1 MNERVKKKRKEKK
14 NRRPERGRTRNGFLS
29 MGPVH
34 PVSLKAGLV
43 SARVIHFSTLIRIW
57 TSNRLD
63 HSYQFVLLHCPS
75 VIPPLALCN
84 LSKTMGIENELANE
98 AVYNNKIKKIFQHY
112 MKNYRNIKNYINI

>member
-1 MNERVKKKRKEKK
+1 MNERVKKNK
-14 NRRPERGRTRNGFLS
+14 RPERGRTRNGFLS

-84 LSKTMGIENELANE
+84 LSKTVSIENELANE
-98 AVYNNKIKKIFQHY
+98 AVYNNKIQKIFQCCI
-112 MKNYRNIKNYINI
+112 KNYRNRIENYINYIINI